1 MCPICWATA
10 LASFGGIVAVSVVS
24 MAGNDK
30 LILALAAALSTMF
43 LFSYLGVA
51 TAPWYVAATLI
62 GAIVVRISYLIVFR
76 WKELPPMK
84 AWSMARQIAARRCT
98 KTQS

>member
-10 LASFGGIVAVSVVS
+10 LVSFGGIVAVSVVS
-24 MAGNDK
+24 LAGNDK
-30 LILALAAALSTMF
+30 LILALAAVLGTMF
-43 LFSYLGVA
+43 LLSYLDIA
-51 TAPWYVAATLI
+51 TAPWYVAAVLI
-62 GAIVVRISYLIVFR
+62 GVIVVRISYLLVFR

-98 KTQS
+98 KTRS